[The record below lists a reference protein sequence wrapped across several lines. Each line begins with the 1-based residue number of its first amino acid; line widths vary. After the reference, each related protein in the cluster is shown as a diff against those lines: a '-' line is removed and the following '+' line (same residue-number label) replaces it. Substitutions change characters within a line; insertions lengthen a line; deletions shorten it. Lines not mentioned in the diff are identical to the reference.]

1 MSYPP
6 SGIHTLPVIRYA
18 PSPRFPGAS
27 HAAAVDRE
35 RVRLSGRARYLAPL
49 LLAGCLL
56 VSAALFYHAKP
67 VPLRVVSSPGPAAT
81 HAFPEVQREARWDT
95 RLDAAPRPGQ
105 FVRFFRMRATAYTPI
120 NTRMEGGRY
129 TSTRRDGRAE
139 HGVAVDPGLIPL
151 GSRLWIPGYGHAVA
165 DDIGGAIKGHHVDIR
180 VQVYG
185 HMSRWG
191 VRPVRVYVLQ
201 EPKGD

>member
-1 MSYPP
+1 M
-6 SGIHTLPVIRYA
+6 HTLPVARY
-18 PSPRFPGAS
+18 PPGPRFPGAS
-27 HAAAVDRE
+27 HAALPGGLQG
-35 RVRLSGRARYLAPL
+35 RLSRRARSLVPL
-49 LLAGCLL
+49 LLAAGL
-56 VSAALFYHAKP
+56 VL
-67 VPLRVVSSPGPAAT
+67 AAT
-81 HAFPEVQREARWDT
+81 ALHRTPSVSVVTNPAVARPIAPARALPMRRPRVRWDR
-95 RLDAAPRPGQ
+95 RLSAAPRRGQ

-129 TSTRRDGRAE
+129 TSTRHDGRAR
-139 HGVAVDPGLIPL
+139 HGVAVDPDLIPL

-201 EPKGD
+201 EPKEE